1 MSSSNSD
8 LPRGFVDRF
17 RIETRLGRGGMGDVY
32 KAYDTVLER
41 TVAVKTL
48 TPGRTD
54 VQAVHRLLREARA
67 CARLTH
73 PGIVTIHDVLEAEG
87 SVYIVMEHLPGVSLE
102 SLHRFPRFSSFEA
115 KIGIVIRVLAAL
127 HYAHGRGVIHRD
139 IKPTNVQIL
148 PDGCVK
154 LLDFGIAHLAGVEA
168 LTVTGTVTGTA
179 HYASPEQLRGEESG
193 VGTDVYSAGVLAYET
208 LTRRRPFDGDSVAA
222 VLAKVLHESLPPM
235 ETSWSETFPEV
246 ERIVQRATAKRS
258 QDRYASAEDMKN
270 ALVAFLA
277 SSREAIAT
285 KQAEVVATT
294 ERVIVEAKSLLAS
307 GKRKEAEPLL
317 TSALRSNPDAEEI
330 RTLLQTGGDASSA
343 VAVPT
348 TAAQTESESTI
359 LVGAYR
365 QAPASPSDGERMSST
380 RPVPE
385 AGAVAIESEPARPP
399 SRRGVWSVAVAVPAI
414 VSLVGAVF
422 IGSSWLA
429 PATPGVEPGFERT
442 PSAFP
447 ETASDVASAPVE
459 DSARLVAETSP
470 AGSGGETLARGQEP
484 SAAADRAV
492 AVTSGALE
500 SSNAVREGARPPDPL
515 SGSAPV
521 AAAPSE
527 AAAARAP
534 VASSEPVNPV
544 PAGPAASAK
553 ELYYT
558 ATAPSPASP
567 TGGGPPS
574 AVAGGDDA
582 PTAGI
587 KYRIL
592 RRGPDGTPVE
602 VDPDTMFRSGDRIRF
617 AFEPNIDGFLYVI
630 QQGSTGRWS
639 VLLPHPLINGGR
651 NTVTRFGEVA
661 IPPEG
666 WFRFDENPGSERVFV
681 YLNKEPLSTLPWGG
695 GPVISAQSVDQ
706 PTMIKLAN
714 SVRSRDLVF
723 EKEAAPGST
732 DQAAYVVNQDDVGGP
747 VAWTVELHHR

>member
-1 MSSSNSD
+1 M
-8 LPRGFVDRF
+8 PHGFVDRF

-48 TPGRTD
+48 TPGRTGVEA
-54 VQAVHRLLREARA
+54 VQRLLREARA

-87 SVYIVMEHLPGVSLE
+87 SIYIVMEHLPGASLE
-102 SLHRFPRFSSFEA
+102 SLHKFPRFSSFEA
-115 KIGIVIRVLAAL
+115 KIGIVVRVLDAL

-193 VGTDVYSAGVLAYET
+193 AGTDVYSTGILAYET
-208 LTRRRPFDGDSVAA
+208 LTRRRPFDGESVAA
-222 VLAKVLHESLPPM
+222 VLARVLHDSLPAM

-294 ERVIVEAKSLLAS
+294 ERVIVEAKSLIAR
-307 GKRKEAEPLL
+307 GRMNEAEPLL

-330 RTLLQTGGDASSA
+330 RTLLQAGGDASG
-343 VAVPT
+343 VV
-348 TAAQTESESTI
+348 TAPPAASQTGSESTI
-359 LVGAYR
+359 LVGSDR
-365 QAPASPSDGERMSST
+365 QAPPTWSDGEPTSVR
-380 RPVPE
+380 RAVP
-385 AGAVAIESEPARPP
+385 GAVVVESEPARPP
-399 SRRGVWSVAVAVPAI
+399 ARWGAWSAAAAIPAAI
-414 VSLVGAVF
+414 VLLGAVF
-422 IGSSWLA
+422 VAFSWLA
-429 PATPGVEPGFERT
+429 PATPGVESKFERA

-447 ETASDVASAPVE
+447 EAASGVASSSPEGA
-459 DSARLVAETSP
+459 ARLVAETPS
-470 AGSGGETLARGQEP
+470 AGFDGETLTRSPEP
-484 SAAADRAV
+484 PATAVGAV
-492 AVTSGALE
+492 AVTSRAPE
-500 SSNAVREGARPPDPL
+500 SSNEDRGGARPPDGL
-515 SGSAPV
+515 AGSAPD
-521 AAAPSE
+521 AAAPSPS
-527 AAAARAP
+527 AAARASAASLEP
-534 VASSEPVNPV
+534 ENPATVAPV
-544 PAGPAASAK
+544 PGAK
-553 ELYYT
+553 ALYYA
-558 ATAPSPASP
+558 ATAPSTVPSNAA
-567 TGGGPPS
+567 GGPPS
-574 AVAGGDDA
+574 AVTTGGGES

-587 KYRIL
+587 KYRLL

-602 VDPDTMFRSGDRIRF
+602 VDPDTMFQSGDRIRF

-661 IPPEG
+661 VPPEG
-666 WFRFDENPGSERVFV
+666 WFRFDENPGSEQVFV
-681 YLNKEPLSTLPWGG
+681 YLSKEPLSTLPWGG
-695 GPVISAQSVDQ
+695 GPVIRAQSVDQ
-706 PTMIKLAN
+706 PTMIELAN
-714 SVRSRDLVF
+714 SLRSRDLVF
-723 EKEAAPGST
+723 EKEAVPGST
-732 DQAAYVVNQDDVGGP
+732 DQAAYVVNQDDIGGP